1 MRKAVAEAVRQ
12 ARAQR
17 GWTQSALDE
26 KAGVSRPTIARIEGG
41 QDGRMATLQQVLSCL
56 HIEIVPKSTMEDR

>member
-1 MRKAVAEAVRQ
+1 MRRAIADAVRQ

-17 GWTQSALDE
+17 GWTQSVLAE

-41 QDGRMATLQQVLSCL
+41 QDVRMATLQQVLSCL
-56 HIEIVPKSTMEDR
+56 HIEIVSTSTVEDR